1 MDIILLKDVEKVG
14 EIHEV
19 VNVKPGFARNYLIPQ
34 GLAITA
40 NAANMSKL
48 DKLDELKAKQE
59 AAAQQYIDAANVE
72 AAKMEGKV
80 LKIGTKAGTSGKI
93 FGSVTNV
100 QLIAALKDQLGVVV
114 ERKAVEIVEEVKE
127 LGTYMAKVTLHKQ
140 VVKEI
145 AFEVIQED

>member
-19 VNVKPGFARNYLIPQ
+19 VNVKPGFARIYLIPQ

-40 NAANMSKL
+40 NAANMS
-48 DKLDELKAKQE
+48 KLDELKAKQE

-127 LGTYMAKVTLHKQ
+127 LGTYTAKVTLHKQ
-140 VVKEI
+140 VVKDI

>member
-1 MDIILLKDVEKVG
+1 MDIILLKDIEKVG
-14 EIHEV
+14 EIHEIV
-19 VNVKPGFARNYLIPQ
+19 SVKPGFARNYLIPN

-40 NAANMSKL
+40 NATNKG
-48 DKLDELKAKQE
+48 KLDELKSKQE
-59 AAAQQYIDAANVE
+59 AAAQQFIDAANVE

-100 QLIAALKDQLGVVV
+100 QLIAALKDQLGVEV

-140 VVKEI
+140 VVKDI
-145 AFEVIQED
+145 AFEVVQED

>member
-40 NAANMSKL
+40 NAANMS
-48 DKLDELKAKQE
+48 KLDELKAKQE